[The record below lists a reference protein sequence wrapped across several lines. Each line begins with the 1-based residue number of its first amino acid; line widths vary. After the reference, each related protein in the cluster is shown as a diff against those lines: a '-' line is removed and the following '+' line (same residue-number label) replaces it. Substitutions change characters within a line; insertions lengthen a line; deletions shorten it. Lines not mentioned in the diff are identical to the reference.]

1 MLFPFQLVEKLLEV
15 FWRINLL
22 SCAEIEE
29 MLQSEVDSK
38 RVLFR
43 DVLAELRTIFVCMD
57 NEGDEILSTG
67 VFGNRGCADLPD
79 LDLSRKNEFQTVVT
93 FLCLYELRNL
103 DLLVLEIYFEIG
115 GDFKRLMVVKFA
127 FKPREST
134 LMPEEFLE
142 CLVKMRDR
150 VL

>member
-1 MLFPFQLVEKLLEV
+1 MLFPFQFGKELLEV
-15 FWRINLL
+15 FWRIDFL
-22 SCAEIEE
+22 SRAEIEE

-38 RVLFR
+38 RVLLR
-43 DVLAELRTIFVCMD
+43 YLIAELGAFLVRMD
-57 NEGDEILSTG
+57 NEGDKILSTC
-67 VFGNRGCADLPD
+67 VFGNCGRADLPG

-127 FKPREST
+127 FKPRESP
-134 LMPEEFLE
+134 LMSEEFLE

>member
-1 MLFPFQLVEKLLEV
+1 MLFPFQFGKELLEV
-15 FWRINLL
+15 FRRINLL

-43 DVLAELRTIFVCMD
+43 DVLAELRAFLVRMD

-67 VFGNRGCADLPD
+67 VFGNRGRADLPG

-103 DLLVLEIYFEIG
+103 DLLALEIYFEIG

-134 LMPEEFLE
+134 LMSEESLKS
-142 CLVKMRDR
+142 LVKMRDR